1 MTERALKLPLKLV
14 VCHDELKNVNQEG
27 LLAYEHKHVYT
38 LSPEIQGGGGGIRY
52 NPPFYR

>member
-38 LSPEIQGGGGGIRY
+38 LSPEIQGGGGRD
-52 NPPFYR
+52 